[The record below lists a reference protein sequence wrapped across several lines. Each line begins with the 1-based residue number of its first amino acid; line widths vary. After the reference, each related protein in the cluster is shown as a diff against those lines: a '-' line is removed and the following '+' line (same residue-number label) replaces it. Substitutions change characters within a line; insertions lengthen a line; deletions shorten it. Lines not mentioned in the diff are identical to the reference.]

1 MQVVKNNI
9 FINRGSHLLKL
20 KTMNTTIIAIH
31 NSESLYEGIATTV
44 NELLA
49 MDSIKDSD
57 IISNHENSFFD
68 DSSYK
73 VLTIKL
79 PTPYADDEDNYPV
92 QDILWE
98 DLLHTLFLL
107 LKVAVPDSENCH
119 LFIYNDNTTETLE
132 LHHNDETITIMYHI
146 NNQN

>member
-1 MQVVKNNI
+1 
-9 FINRGSHLLKL
+9 
-20 KTMNTTIIAIH
+20 MNTTIIAIH

-57 IISNHENSFFD
+57 LISNHQNSFSDESF
-68 DSSYK
+68 YK

-79 PTPYADDEDNYPV
+79 PTPYPYADNEDNYLI
-92 QDILWE
+92 QDKLWRDLLDIL
-98 DLLHTLFLL
+98 FPL
-107 LKVAVPDSENCH
+107 LKTDTPDSKNAH

-132 LHHNDETITIMYHI
+132 LHYNDETITIMYHI
-146 NNQN
+146 SAQN